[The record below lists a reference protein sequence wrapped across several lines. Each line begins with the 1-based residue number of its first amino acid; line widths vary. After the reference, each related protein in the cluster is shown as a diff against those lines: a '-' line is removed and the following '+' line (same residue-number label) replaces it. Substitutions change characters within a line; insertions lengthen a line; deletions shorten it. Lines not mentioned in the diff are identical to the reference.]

1 MTSLRHDGNGEIRIE
16 GELTLHSV
24 PQLEIDL
31 RDSLALEGV
40 RVSVDLDGVTGL
52 DTAGAIFVRRIPDIA
67 RAVGIVLT
75 VGPLPLHLQ
84 AFFDYVGD
92 VPDAPVAEKEP
103 STPLER
109 LGGWMLEAWDGLFI
123 FLYVLSDLTWDAIAA
138 LPKREGIRRGSF
150 VDQAAFVGSQGLPIV
165 AVIMF
170 LIGAV
175 STLQTITQL
184 RQFGAN
190 VLVADILA
198 IGITRELGPLMTAI
212 IVAGRSGSAIAAEI
226 STMKFTEE
234 IDALRTMALDPL
246 RLVAVP
252 KMWAMILTVPLL
264 TVMADF
270 MGLLGGTLTGVLS
283 MEISL
288 TTWTTRIT
296 DALMLKD
303 VLTGLLKSISFAWI
317 ITAIA
322 VDRGLQHRGGASG
335 VGQATTASVVASIFG
350 IIVLD
355 LTWNLIFYLR

>member
-1 MTSLRHDGNGEIRIE
+1 MTGLRRDGNGEILLE

-24 PQLEIDL
+24 PQFEMEL
-31 RDSLALEGV
+31 RDLLLTEGGPL
-40 RVSVDLDGVTGL
+40 SADLTGLTRL
-52 DTAGAIFVRRIPDIA
+52 DTAGAVFIRRMPQIA
-67 RAVGIVLT
+67 RTAGVALAL
-75 VGPLPLHLQ
+75 GPLPRHLR
-84 AFFDYVGD
+84 AFFDYVGE
-92 VPDAPVAEKEP
+92 APAAPIAEEVQF
-103 STPLER
+103 TPLER
-109 LGGWMLEAWDGLFI
+109 LGGWVVDAWDDLFV
-123 FLYVLSDLTWDAIAA
+123 FLYLLSDLTWDAVAA

-150 VDQAAFVGSQGLPIV
+150 VDQAVFVGSQGLPIV

-175 STLQTITQL
+175 STLQTIAQL

-252 KMWAMILTVPLL
+252 KMWAMLLTVPLL

-296 DALMLKD
+296 EALMLKD
-303 VLTGLLKSISFAWI
+303 VLTGLLKSVSFAWI
-317 ITAIA
+317 ITIIG
-322 VDRGLQHRGGASG
+322 VERGLQHSGGASG
-335 VGQATTASVVASIFG
+335 VGHATTSSVVASIFG

>member
-1 MTSLRHDGNGEIRIE
+1 MTGLSRDGNGGIRLE

-24 PQLEIDL
+24 PQLEL
-31 RDSLALEGV
+31 ELEELLAAQGGPL
-40 RVSVDLDGVTGL
+40 SVDLSGLTRL
-52 DTAGAIFVRRIPDIA
+52 DTAGVVFVRRVPTLA
-67 RAVGIVLT
+67 RTSGVAVTLGS
-75 VGPLPLHLQ
+75 LPQHLQ
-84 AFFDYVGD
+84 AFFDYVGE
-92 VPDAPVAEKEP
+92 VPTAVIEQEAP

-109 LGGWMLEAWDGLFI
+109 LGDRLIDAWDSLLT
-123 FLYVLSDLTWDAIAA
+123 FLYLLCDLTWDAIVA
-138 LPKREGIRRGSF
+138 LPKRAGIRHGSF
-150 VDQAAFVGSQGLPIV
+150 VDQAVFVGSQGLPIV
-165 AVIMF
+165 AVILF

-175 STLQTITQL
+175 STLQTIAQL

-270 MGLLGGTLTGVLS
+270 MGILGGTLTGVLS

-288 TTWTTRIT
+288 TAWTARISE
-296 DALMLKD
+296 ALMLKD
-303 VLTGLLKSISFAWI
+303 VLTGLLKSVSFAWI
-317 ITAIA
+317 ITVIA
-322 VDRGLQHRGGASG
+322 VNRGLQHAGGASG

-350 IIVLD
+350 IIVLA
-355 LTWNLIFYLR
+355 LAWNLIFYLR

>member
-1 MTSLRHDGNGEIRIE
+1 MTGLRHDGNGEIRIE

-24 PQLEIDL
+24 AQLEIEL
-31 RDSLALEGV
+31 QESLVAESV
-40 RVSVDLDGVTGL
+40 RVVIDLSGVTNL
-52 DTAGAIFVRRIPDIA
+52 DTAGAVFIRRLPGIA
-67 RAVGIVLT
+67 RMAGMVLT
-75 VGPLPLHLQ
+75 LGPLPGHLQ
-84 AFFDYVGD
+84 GFFEYVGD
-92 VPDAPVAEKEP
+92 APATPDTVEDQ

-109 LGGWMLEAWDGLFI
+109 LGSWMLEAWDGLFA
-123 FLYVLSDLTWDAIAA
+123 FLYLLSDLTWDAIAA
-138 LPKREGIRRGSF
+138 LPRREGIRRGSF
-150 VDQAAFVGSQGLPIV
+150 VDQAVFVGSQGLPIV

-175 STLQTITQL
+175 STLQTIAQL

-270 MGLLGGTLTGVLS
+270 MGILGGTLTGVLS

-288 TTWTTRIT
+288 TTWTARVT

-317 ITAIA
+317 ITVIA
-322 VDRGLQHRGGASG
+322 VGRGLQHSGGASG

-355 LTWNLIFYLR
+355 LIWNLIFYLR

>member
-1 MTSLRHDGNGEIRIE
+1 MLRRVGNGEIRIE
-16 GELTLHSV
+16 GELPLHTV
-24 PQLEIDL
+24 PRFEAEL
-31 RDSLALEGV
+31 RDLL
-40 RVSVDLDGVTGL
+40 VTEPGPLSADMNGL
-52 DTAGAIFVRRIPDIA
+52 THIDTAGAVFIRQMSEMA
-67 RAVGIVLT
+67 RESGVALAH
-75 VGPLPLHLQ
+75 GPLPQHLE
-84 AFFDYVGD
+84 ALFSYVGE
-92 VPDAPVAEKEP
+92 APTPPPARVDE

-109 LGGWMLEAWDGLFI
+109 LGGWMVDAWERFVA
-123 FLYVLSDLTWDAIAA
+123 FLYLLSDLTWDAIAA
-138 LPKREGIRRGSF
+138 LPKRQGIRRGSF
-150 VDQAAFVGSQGLPIV
+150 VDQAVFVGSQGLPIV

-175 STLQTITQL
+175 STLQTIAQL

-190 VLVADILA
+190 ILVADILA

-234 IDALRTMALDPL
+234 IDALRTMGLNPL

-252 KMWAMILTVPLL
+252 KMWAMVLTVPLL
-264 TVMADF
+264 TVMADL

-288 TTWTTRIT
+288 TTWTVRVTE
-296 DALMLKD
+296 ALMLKD
-303 VLTGLLKSISFAWI
+303 VLTGLIKSISFAWI
-317 ITAIA
+317 ITTIGVAH
-322 VDRGLQHRGGASG
+322 GLRHNGGASG

-355 LTWNLIFYLR
+355 LTWNLVFYLR

>member
-1 MTSLRHDGNGEIRIE
+1 VIRRVGNGEIRIE
-16 GELTLHSV
+16 GELTLHTV
-24 PQLEIDL
+24 PRFEAEL
-31 RDSLALEGV
+31 RDLL
-40 RVSVDLDGVTGL
+40 VTEPGPLSADMNGL
-52 DTAGAIFVRRIPDIA
+52 THIDTAGAVFIRQMSEMA
-67 RAVGIVLT
+67 RESGVALAH
-75 VGPLPLHLQ
+75 GPLPQHLE
-84 AFFDYVGD
+84 ALFSYVGE
-92 VPDAPVAEKEP
+92 APTPPPARVDE

-109 LGGWMLEAWDGLFI
+109 LGGWMVDAWERFVA
-123 FLYVLSDLTWDAIAA
+123 FLYLLSDLTWDAIAA
-138 LPKREGIRRGSF
+138 LPKRQGIRRGSF
-150 VDQAAFVGSQGLPIV
+150 VDQAVFVGSQGLPIV

-175 STLQTITQL
+175 STLQTIAQL

-190 VLVADILA
+190 ILVADILA

-234 IDALRTMALDPL
+234 IDALRTMGLNPL

-252 KMWAMILTVPLL
+252 KMWAMVLTVPLL
-264 TVMADF
+264 TVMADL

-288 TTWTTRIT
+288 TTWTVRVTE
-296 DALMLKD
+296 ALMLKD
-303 VLTGLLKSISFAWI
+303 VLTGLIKSISFAWI
-317 ITAIA
+317 ITTIGVAH
-322 VDRGLQHRGGASG
+322 GLRHNGGASG

-355 LTWNLIFYLR
+355 LTWNLVFYLR

>member
-1 MTSLRHDGNGEIRIE
+1 MTGLGRDGSGEIRLE

-24 PQLEIDL
+24 PQLELDVQE
-31 RDSLALEGV
+31 SLASQSAPLF
-40 RVSVDLDGVTGL
+40 VDLSALTRL
-52 DTAGAIFVRRIPDIA
+52 DTAGAVFVRRLPYIA
-67 RAVGIVLT
+67 RSAGIELT
-75 VGPLPLHLQ
+75 LGALPQHLQ

-92 VPDAPVAEKEP
+92 SPPTADAEAVD

-109 LGGWMLEAWDGLFI
+109 LGGGLFNAWENLSV
-123 FLYVLSDLTWDAIAA
+123 FLYLLSDLTWDAIVS
-138 LPKREGIRRGSF
+138 LPKREGIRHGSF
-150 VDQAAFVGSQGLPIV
+150 IDQAVFVGSQGLPIV
-165 AVIMF
+165 AVILF
-170 LIGAV
+170 LIGSV
-175 STLQTITQL
+175 STLQTIAQL

-296 DALMLKD
+296 EALMLKD
-303 VLTGLLKSISFAWI
+303 VLTGLVKSISFAWV

-322 VDRGLQHRGGASG
+322 VDRGLRHRGGASG
-335 VGQATTASVVASIFG
+335 VGQATTASVVYSIFG

-355 LTWNLIFYLR
+355 LAWNLIFYL